1 MVSNSA
7 CEYSSLSSH
16 FAALVSARMESEG
29 REKEGIRPPVWI
41 NSIFKLIL
49 IGRLQ
54 LQTLVQQYNRLQHV
68 NRITPIGNYKYER
81 NFATTEMTILFNFVS
96 YYLLKAIES
105 VYEINN
111 F

>member
-1 MVSNSA
+1 M
-7 CEYSSLSSH
+7 
-16 FAALVSARMESEG
+16 
-29 REKEGIRPPVWI
+29 
-41 NSIFKLIL
+41 
-49 IGRLQ
+49 
-54 LQTLVQQYNRLQHV
+54 
-68 NRITPIGNYKYER
+68 TPIGNYKYER